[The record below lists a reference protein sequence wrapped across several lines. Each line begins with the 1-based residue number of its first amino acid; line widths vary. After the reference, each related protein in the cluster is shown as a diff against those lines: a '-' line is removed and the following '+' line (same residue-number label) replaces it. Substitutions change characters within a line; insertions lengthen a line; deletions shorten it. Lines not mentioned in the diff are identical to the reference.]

1 MGSIEDYRRKV
12 AELVV
17 LAGETATPEHRAL
30 LLATAAGWR
39 DLILHTANM
48 ERFQAAGL
56 N

>member
-17 LAGETATPEHRAL
+17 LAGEAATPEDRAHL
-30 LLATAAGWR
+30 LVTAAGWR
-39 DLILHTANM
+39 DLILHTASM
-48 ERFQAAGL
+48 ERLQAEGL